1 MARVRPEPKWW
12 SELST
17 GYLRSLARRGRRP
30 KTQKSYRLILH
41 GFGRWLYHAEVG
53 TLSDL
58 NRGHIEAWQDDLQR
72 RLKPGTQKLD
82 ATVLRQ
88 ALKWAANEDLPLSTP
103 TLWLRVAQPSAPRLK
118 PRPIPVRDL
127 AAIQLRLDGWCDVP
141 GRATLPELRTRALFR
156 LILSSGARITEAL
169 SLTRISVVD
178 GTALV
183 IQKGG
188 SEHLLVI
195 SKKAEAA
202 INDYLRAR
210 TDSGIALFISH
221 ESSRPLG
228 PLGQLEA
235 QRAWDRLCTDLGISR
250 FTNHQIRHSCA
261 TELIRRH
268 IDSMVVAKHMGHR
281 SLASIAGYTEIDL
294 ESRREAMV
302 ALDGRLAG

>member
-1 MARVRPEPKWW
+1 VA
-12 SELST
+12 
-17 GYLRSLARRGRRP
+17 
-30 KTQKSYRLILH
+30 
-41 GFGRWLYHAEVG
+41 
-53 TLSDL
+53 
-58 NRGHIEAWQDDLQR
+58 
-72 RLKPGTQKLD
+72 PGTQKLD

-103 TLWLRVAQPSAPRLK
+103 ALWLRVIQPSAPHLK

-127 AAIQLRLDGWCDVP
+127 AAIQLQLDAWYEAG
-141 GRATLPELRTRALFR
+141 ATLAQLRTRALFR

-169 SLTRISVVD
+169 SLVRTSVVD

-188 SEHLLVI
+188 SEHVLVI
-195 SKKAEAA
+195 SGKAEAA

-210 TDSGIALFISH
+210 TDSGPALFISH
-221 ESSRPLG
+221 ESSRRPG
-228 PLGQLEA
+228 PLGQQEA
-235 QRAWDRLCTDLGISR
+235 QRAWDQLCIDLGITR

-261 TELIRRH
+261 TELLRRH
-268 IDSMVVAKHMGHR
+268 VDSMVIAKHMGHR
-281 SLASIAGYTEIDL
+281 GLASLAGYTEVDL